1 MSKRVLCKFFAHGAC
16 LKGEHCEFSH
26 DWKATPNNICTFYQK
41 GACAFGSRCRY
52 EHVKASRAQSSGS
65 SSSTNSRQSL
75 AVDSLSMAHPSRTSS
90 SGLALAPGILSE
102 LSASSSPF
110 LPPSKPAW
118 NGSLDDD
125 DYDDNGDND
134 DDGAGATR
142 STRPEDH
149 VICSFAAAGNCPR
162 GEKCPHIHGDICPSC
177 GKHCLHPYRPME
189 REEHVKTCEEKQ
201 KQLEALKCSQ
211 EIECSVCLER
221 VLSKPTVAERKLGYS
236 QNCIESVP
244 NMSEA
249 VILCHSKCH
258 WYNTKEEKQEI
269 IDSYKSRL
277 RSIDCKHFD
286 FGNGN
291 CPFGTSCFYKHTVK
305 PGSYV
310 WKFHRPPPRRPPPR
324 RYDIVPMDVIFH
336 MFEHLEEWDDYILE
350 DLENED
356 LNPLEREELLMQMG
370 FDTSDSSEDEIDL
383 WPHAYRDGSLEE
395 VALRHLG
402 NEDGQTV
409 IATNIRLSDFL
420 ADLHIR

>member
-65 SSSTNSRQSL
+65 SSSPNSRQSL
-75 AVDSLSMAHPSRTSS
+75 VVDSLSLSHPSRTSS
-90 SGLALAPGILSE
+90 SGVALSPGILSELSASTGILSE

-125 DYDDNGDND
+125 DYSDNGDND
-134 DDGAGATR
+134 DDGAGVTR

-149 VICSFAAAGNCPR
+149 AICSFAAAGNCPR

-189 REEHVKTCEEKQ
+189 REEHMKTCEEKQ
-201 KQLEALKCSQ
+201 KQLEALKRSQ

-221 VLSKPTVAERKLGYS
+221 VLSKPTVAERKFGILS
-236 QNCIESVP
+236 ECDHPFCVSCIRNWRSSSPTSGMDVNSALRACPICRKLSYFVIPSV
-244 NMSEA
+244 
-249 VILCHSKCH
+249 I

-291 CPFGTSCFYKHTVK
+291 CPFGTSCFYKH
-305 PGSYV
+305 
-310 WKFHRPPPRRPPPR
+310 
-324 RYDIVPMDVIFH
+324 
-336 MFEHLEEWDDYILE
+336 
-350 DLENED
+350 
-356 LNPLEREELLMQMG
+356 
-370 FDTSDSSEDEIDL
+370 
-383 WPHAYRDGSLEE
+383 AYRDGRLEE